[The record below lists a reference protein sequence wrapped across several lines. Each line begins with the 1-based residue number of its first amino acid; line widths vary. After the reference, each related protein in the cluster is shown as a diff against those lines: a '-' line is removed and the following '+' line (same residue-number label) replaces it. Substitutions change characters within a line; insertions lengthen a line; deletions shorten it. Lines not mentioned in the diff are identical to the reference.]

1 MIWGSTGLAGIR
13 IRISKNNQFIN
24 AANSN
29 HMMDNTVH
37 ILLLEDDPAHAELIQ
52 RAFEDRGGE
61 AKLTIV
67 NTLAEARSHLENS
80 RPSLIIA
87 DWRLPD
93 GDSSEL
99 LSEEFNKSNSP
110 VIIMTSYGNERNAVD
125 VMKSGALDYIV
136 KSSESM
142 TDMPHIAEN
151 AIKQWLILQ
160 QQESMQLALA
170 ESEAQFR
177 LLAENSS
184 DMISRHDANGTF
196 LYVSPACRI
205 ILGYEPEE
213 LTGTFFTALIHP
225 EDTSEIT
232 ALLTNQSW
240 DDITATISYRAR
252 QKNGEYV
259 WLETTARLFF
269 DKNRQGRE
277 FQASSRDITE
287 RKQSQEALQQAHTDL
302 QEAYDKTIEGWVV
315 ALDLRDRET
324 EGHTKRV
331 TEMTVKLARI
341 LGCTEEEIIHI
352 RRGALLHDIG
362 KMGIPDEI
370 LQKPGPLTD
379 DEWVIMRRHPQYA
392 YQMLSPISY
401 LKQAL
406 IIPYYHHERWDGTGY
421 PHKLKGE
428 DIPLFARF
436 FAVVDVWDA
445 LSSDRPYRKGMPQKD
460 VVEYLQKEAGRL
472 FDQKL
477 VDIFIPLITNTRK

>member
-1 MIWGSTGLAGIR
+1 
-13 IRISKNNQFIN
+13 
-24 AANSN
+24 
-29 HMMDNTVH
+29 MMDNTVH
-37 ILLLEDDPAHAELIQ
+37 ILLIEDDPAHAELIQ

-61 AKLTIV
+61 SRLTIAT
-67 NTLAEARSHLENS
+67 TLEEARTHLKNFK
-80 RPSLIIA
+80 PTLVIA

-93 GDSSEL
+93 GESSEL
-99 LSEEFNKSNSP
+99 LSEENNKSNPP

-151 AIKQWLILQ
+151 AIRQWQILQ
-160 QQESMQLALA
+160 QQESMQIALA

-184 DMISRHDANGTF
+184 DMISRHDTVGTF
-196 LYVSPACRI
+196 LYVSPACRT

-213 LTGTFFTALIHP
+213 LTGTLVTALIHP
-225 EDTSEIT
+225 ADAKQIID
-232 ALLTNQSW
+232 LLNTPSW
-240 DDITATISYRAR
+240 NDMTTTVHYRAR
-252 QKNGEYV
+252 RKNGEYI

-269 DKNRQGRE
+269 DKNRQTKE

-287 RKQSQEALQQAHTDL
+287 RKQSQEALQQAHTNL
-302 QEAYDKTIEGWVV
+302 QEAYDKTIEGWVL

-331 TEMTVKLARI
+331 TQMTVKLAHI
-341 LGCTEEEIIHI
+341 LECTEEEIVHI

-379 DEWVIMRRHPQYA
+379 DEWVVMRRHPQYA
-392 YQMLSPISY
+392 YQMLSPIHY

-406 IIPYYHHERWDGTGY
+406 IIPYYHHERWDGSGY

-428 DIPLFARF
+428 DIPLLARF

-445 LSSDRPYRKGMPQKD
+445 LSSDRPYRKKMPQKD
-460 VVEYLQKEAGRL
+460 VIEYLRKEAGRL
-472 FDQKL
+472 FDPGI
-477 VDIFIPLITNTRK
+477 VEIFVPLITSSQK

>member
-1 MIWGSTGLAGIR
+1 
-13 IRISKNNQFIN
+13 
-24 AANSN
+24 
-29 HMMDNTVH
+29 MMDNTVH
-37 ILLLEDDPAHAELIQ
+37 ILLIEDDSAHAELIQ

-61 AKLTIV
+61 SKLTIA
-67 NTLAEARSHLENS
+67 NTLEEARAHLKNS
-80 RPSLIIA
+80 KPTLIIA

-99 LSEEFNKSNSP
+99 LTEEHNKSNAP
-110 VIIMTSYGNERNAVD
+110 IIIMTSYGNERNAVD

-151 AIKQWLILQ
+151 AIRQWQILQ
-160 QQESMQLALA
+160 QQESMQQALA

-184 DMISRHDANGTF
+184 DMISKHDASGLF
-196 LYVSPACRI
+196 LYVSPACRT

-213 LTGTFFTALIHP
+213 LIGTAVTPLVHP
-225 EDTSEIT
+225 EDASQLID
-232 ALLTNQSW
+232 LLATPSW
-240 DDITATISYRAR
+240 DNITTTVHYRAR
-252 QKNGEYV
+252 RKNGEYV

-269 DKNRQGRE
+269 DANSQQQE

-302 QEAYDKTIEGWVV
+302 QEAYDRTIEGWVK

-331 TEMTVKLARI
+331 TEMTVKLARK
-341 LGCTEEEIIHI
+341 LNCTEEELIHI
-352 RRGALLHDIG
+352 RRGALLHDMG

-392 YQMLSPISY
+392 YQMLNPIKY
-401 LKQAL
+401 LERAM
-406 IIPYYHHERWDGTGY
+406 IIPYYHHERWNGSGY
-421 PHKLKGE
+421 PHKLKE
-428 DIPLFARF
+428 KEIPLFARL

-445 LSSDRPYRKGMPQKD
+445 LQSDRPYRKGMPMKEIVD
-460 VVEYLQKEAGRL
+460 YIQKEAGHL
-472 FDQKL
+472 FDPDIVDVFLPL
-477 VDIFIPLITNTRK
+477 VTESQH

>member
-1 MIWGSTGLAGIR
+1 
-13 IRISKNNQFIN
+13 
-24 AANSN
+24 
-29 HMMDNTVH
+29 MMDNTVH
-37 ILLLEDDPAHAELIQ
+37 ILLIEDDSAHAELIQ

-61 AKLTIV
+61 SKLTIA
-67 NTLAEARSHLENS
+67 NTLEEARARLIDFT
-80 RPSLIIA
+80 PTLIIA

-99 LSEEFNKSNSP
+99 LTEEHNKSNAP
-110 VIIMTSYGNERNAVD
+110 IIIMTSYGNERNAVD

-151 AIKQWLILQ
+151 AIKQWQILQ
-160 QQESMQLALA
+160 QQESMQRALA

-184 DMISRHDANGTF
+184 DMISKHDTNGIF
-196 LYVSPACRI
+196 LYVSPACRAL
-205 ILGYEPEE
+205 LGYEPEE
-213 LTGTFFTALIHP
+213 LIGTPVTPLVHP
-225 EDTSEIT
+225 EDASQLMD
-232 ALLTNQSW
+232 LLATPSW
-240 DDITATISYRAR
+240 DDITTTVHYRAHR
-252 QKNGEYV
+252 KNGEYV

-269 DKNRQGRE
+269 DQSSQQQE

-287 RKQSQEALQQAHTDL
+287 RKQSQEALQQAHADL
-302 QEAYDKTIEGWVV
+302 QEAYDKTIEGWVL

-331 TEMTVKLARI
+331 TEMTVKLARK
-341 LGCTEEEIIHI
+341 LNCTEEELVHIH
-352 RRGALLHDIG
+352 RGALLHDMG

-379 DEWVIMRRHPQYA
+379 DEWVIMRRHPLYA
-392 YQMLSPISY
+392 YQMLSPIHY

-406 IIPYYHHERWDGTGY
+406 IIPYYHHERWNGSGY
-421 PHKLKGE
+421 PHKLKE
-428 DIPLFARF
+428 REIPLFARL

-445 LSSDRPYRKGMPQKD
+445 LQSDRPYRKGMPMKEIVD
-460 VVEYLQKEAGRL
+460 YIQKESGRL
-472 FDQKL
+472 FDPDI
-477 VDIFIPLITNTRK
+477 VDVFLPMISGSKKQTPK